1 MFAYFEGH
9 VAGRQLEDKVK
20 LYKSHRRVGANA

>member
-9 VAGRQLEDKVK
+9 VAGRKLEDMVK
-20 LYKSHRRVGANA
+20 LLITSLIGDLSE